1 MTSSEATI
9 FLGSKQIELYR
20 SAPDVYIRAFKT
32 GSGIRGIIRT
42 YYNNMVKAG
51 LITPIE
57 GKDEAYKQELRELCI
72 EFADGKL
79 DLEGTMNMAYLLHI
93 LSEKQ

>member
-1 MTSSEATI
+1 MTSSEAAI
-9 FLGSKQIELYR
+9 FLGTRQIELYK

-42 YYNNMVKAG
+42 YYNNMVRKG
-51 LITPIE
+51 LIMPID
-57 GKDEAYKQELRELCI
+57 GKDEVYKQELRELCI
-72 EFADGKL
+72 EFADGAM
-79 DLEGTMNMAYLLHI
+79 DLEGVTNMAYLLHI